1 MADVLG
7 DPQSAATPSQQQ
19 TSSAIAS
26 MSPKQLY
33 QILKDLKAH
42 IEADP
47 QKGRD
52 VLRQNLV
59 LTKALFQ
66 AQILLGMLNPDA
78 TVEAPAAAE
87 ESKAAPE
94 AVNGGPAVAAPA
106 PQAAPANQQ
115 GAPSHAPAHVL
126 FINPAHVLFETKKT
140 AHGRVL
146 LQINPLTAY
155 LDGRVSQQPTLRRA
169 HADMLRRVMA
179 LTPEAIAQLAPKDRA
194 QVEAVREHIRV
205 NNIQV

>member
-33 QILKDLKAH
+33 QILKDLKSH

-78 TVEAPAAAE
+78 TAEAPAAAE
-87 ESKAAPE
+87 EAKPAAEP
-94 AVNGGPAVAAPA
+94 APNGGPAVVAPA
-106 PQAAPANQQ
+106 PQPAPANQQ
-115 GAPSHAPAHVL
+115 GAQPARFAAWRTCTSRPSTSDAWRVATVL
-126 FINPAHVLFETKKT
+126 E
-140 AHGRVL
+140 RVPLQQRVRHRQTEQL
-146 LQINPLTAY
+146 LRCAGN
-155 LDGRVSQQPTLRRA
+155 RRRA
-169 HADMLRRVMA
+169 LQ
-179 LTPEAIAQLAPKDRA
+179 PY
-194 QVEAVREHIRV
+194 AVRTYSVLIARAIV
-205 NNIQV
+205 QICCAGSWR